1 MPVTTYEVIGMTCD
15 HCVQAVTAEV
25 SRLPGVQTVTV
36 DLTTGRVTVDAAA
49 TLTDAEV
56 RDAVDE
62 AGFELADTPSRP

>member
-1 MPVTTYEVIGMTCD
+1 MPVTTYDVIGMTCD

-49 TLTDAEV
+49 TLTEVEV

-62 AGFELADTPSRP
+62 AGFELAESTT